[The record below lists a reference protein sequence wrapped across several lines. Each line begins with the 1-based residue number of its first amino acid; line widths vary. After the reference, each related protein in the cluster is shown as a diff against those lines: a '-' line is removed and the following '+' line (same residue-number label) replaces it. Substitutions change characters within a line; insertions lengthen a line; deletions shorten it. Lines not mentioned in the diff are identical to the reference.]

1 MSKKSLMTLYAAGI
15 FCLTLIILLH
25 PSECLL
31 FALNGLELWFNKM
44 IPALFPFMI
53 LSGIMIRM
61 NLTDIFVSVLSPLLK
76 PLFRLSNSCIY
87 VIFTGFLC
95 GFPMGAHVCAQ
106 LYLKGQLTKEE
117 ATLLLSFCN
126 NIGPIYFISFALPV
140 IGIPL
145 HAFPL
150 IGMYGIPLMYGL
162 ILRYSI
168 YFKKIPWVEPPVINT
183 VKSTSFLAALDESVT
198 AAIPAITRL
207 GGYMIFFNLLNII
220 PVLYL
225 PLNMRNF
232 CNCIM
237 EITGGLQLLQNRAP
251 VFALCSLSF
260 GGISCLAQTYSMLK
274 ETDLSL
280 CNYLLHKLLLTAFC
294 GIFYWTL
301 TIITF

>member
-1 MSKKSLMTLYAAGI
+1 MTLYASGI

-25 PSECLL
+25 PAECLL
-31 FALNGLELWFNKM
+31 YALNGLELWFNKM

-61 NLTDIFVSVLSPLLK
+61 NLTDIFMRVLSPLLK
-76 PLFRLSNSCIY
+76 PLFRLSNPCIY

-106 LYLKGQLTKEE
+106 LYLKEQLSKEE

-126 NIGPIYFISFALPV
+126 NIGPIYFISFALPA

-145 HAFPL
+145 NALPL
-150 IGMYGIPLMYGL
+150 IGMYGIPLLYGL
-162 ILRYSI
+162 ILRYFKYRKTIPCCSI
-168 YFKKIPWVEPPVINT
+168 
-183 VKSTSFLAALDESVT
+183 STKTAMQSMNFLTALDESVT

-220 PVLYL
+220 PILYF
-225 PLNMRNF
+225 PLNIRYF
-232 CNCIM
+232 FNCIL
-237 EITGGLQLLQNRAP
+237 EITGGLQILQKRAP

-260 GGISCLAQTYSMLK
+260 GGLSCLVQTYSMIK

-280 CNYLLHKLLLTAFC
+280 SNYLLHKLLLTAFC
-294 GIFYWTL
+294 GIFYWAL